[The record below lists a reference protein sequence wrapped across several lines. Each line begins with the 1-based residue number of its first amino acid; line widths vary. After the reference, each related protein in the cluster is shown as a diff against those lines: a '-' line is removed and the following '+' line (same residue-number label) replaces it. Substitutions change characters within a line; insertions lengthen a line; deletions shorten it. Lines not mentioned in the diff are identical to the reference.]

1 MEELYKKYR
10 ECGCRVTT
18 DSRVCPEGSLFIAL
32 RGENFDGNKFAA
44 SALEKGCRYA
54 LVDRPEYAE
63 DKRYILTDNTLIT
76 LQRLARRHRQQFH
89 GPVIA
94 ITGTNGKTTTKEL
107 LHAVLSQ
114 KYKVLATK
122 GNLNN
127 HIGVPL
133 TLLSIRDDHQ
143 LAIIEMG
150 ASHPGDI
157 EELVNIAQPDS
168 GLITNVGMA
177 HLQGFGSFEGVVR
190 TKTELYKYLKGRVG
204 SRVFVNSDSRELM
217 DASENMNRTIYG
229 RGVGHFVSGEIIS
242 CDPLLEFEWRHNRQ
256 SYKVCSQLVGAYNI
270 DNALAA
276 AAVGL
281 SFGVSE
287 KDINTALEEYTPGNN
302 RSQLVRTRRNTLI
315 IDAYNAN
322 PTSMTAA
329 IDNFRLMKGDKKLAI
344 LGDMRELG
352 TESLEAHKKIIS
364 RIKEAKIDNVILV
377 GEEFR
382 RAGGEFRHV
391 DNVEQLAPLLKNIAG
406 ALVLIKG
413 SNGMKLW
420 KAADAL

>member
-1 MEELYKKYR
+1 MENLYKKYR
-10 ECGCRVTT
+10 ECNCRVTT
-18 DSRVCPEGSLFIAL
+18 DSRDCPDGSLFIAL
-32 RGENFDGNKFAA
+32 KGENFDGNKFAA

-54 LVDRPEYAE
+54 VVDKPEYAIDE
-63 DKRYILTDNTLIT
+63 RYILTDNTLRT
-76 LQRLARRHRQQFH
+76 LQQLARHHRQQFH

-107 LHAVLSQ
+107 LHAVLS
-114 KYKVLATK
+114 KRYKVLATK

-133 TLLSIRDDHQ
+133 TLLSLRDDHQ
-143 LAIIEMG
+143 MAIIEMG

-157 EELVNIAQPDS
+157 EELVDIALPDS

-190 TKTELYKYLKGRVG
+190 TKTELFRYLRQKEG
-204 SRVFVNSDSRELM
+204 SHIFVNSQSKELM
-217 DASENMNRTIYG
+217 AASEGMNRTIYG
-229 RGVGHFVSGEIIS
+229 REIGQFVSGKIIS
-242 CDPLLEFEWRHNRQ
+242 CNPFLEFEWRHKEDTN
-256 SYKVCSQLVGAYNI
+256 KVATQLVGAYNI

-281 SFGVSE
+281 SHGISQE
-287 KDINTALEEYTPGNN
+287 EINKALREYAPGNN
-302 RSQLVRTRRNTLI
+302 RSQLVKTKRNTLI

-329 IDNFRLMKGDKKLAI
+329 IDNFRLMKGNRKLAI

-352 TESLEAHKKIIS
+352 EESLEAHRGIIKKLEETNFC
-364 RIKEAKIDNVILV
+364 KVILV

-382 RAGGEFRHV
+382 RAGGTFPHAE
-391 DNVEQLAPLLKNIAG
+391 NYEQLIPMLKDVTDTLI
-406 ALVLIKG
+406 LIKG

-420 KAADAL
+420 KTADIL